1 MIAAAW
7 AEQKAIKEVMIFLQ
21 RRGQRPPPHRTR
33 PPPKPAPAR
42 PLKRCNTEST
52 RRCITSCHRY
62 HATSTWFILSA
73 TCDRA
78 TVQYPIL
85 PKAGGAC
92 QYHYALTCML
102 LTARRSPIR
111 PGSSYRG
118 APNADY
124 APEIVGW

>member
-1 MIAAAW
+1 MVAHFGVDIMHVIDGEPARLAEVGGLGPKRTAMIAAAW

-21 RRGQRPPPHRTR
+21 RHGQRPPPHRTR

-52 RRCITSCHRY
+52 RRSITSCHRY

-73 TCDRA
+73 TCGRA

-85 PKAGGAC
+85 PKAGGA
-92 QYHYALTCML
+92 ASIIM
-102 LTARRSPIR
+102 R
-111 PGSSYRG
+111 
-118 APNADY
+118 
-124 APEIVGW
+124 